1 MLKKDIKC
9 MDKRFLKANQRHY
22 NKLLKKLL
30 STNELIIFESV
41 RPVVYYNHNEYMEDC
56 FRYSLDGSGFIIKH
70 ANAYLFLTA
79 RHVLHGKSSIHKTL
93 EFSHDIDI
101 IIPRYLFGN
110 FDLKDETS
118 RLNLNYVYSM
128 PIPHELC
135 NSFEKNDEANS
146 EFNNMFFSK
155 ESRDIS
161 IITLNEDFLK
171 NSIQWQH
178 QAGSSDLKDL
188 GYLSSGDTLVSIG
201 FPKKF
206 NHIIPNE
213 EQQNSSMQIER
224 CVLFGKCIGTDAVEG
239 VMRIDFSCKN
249 LKNID
254 GMSGSPVF
262 KLDDEKKLKFVGMVI
277 SADTKSGKC
286 LRFLNVNWLNIYLMQ
301 TDLAF
306 PYSSQGLE
314 TLEQIANNYL
324 KDLEHLVGEDNVLR
338 KDDNVILTLPSGEF
352 YSFHKTHS
360 IYYMVVKLLFNT
372 NAYKSEYIYKLTNIL
387 NFTNK
392 LEDGYAI
399 LKQNKNKINV
409 DLIDN
414 LDQMLHDIDYF
425 ENGSFKLNEIEKLF
439 LV

>member
-1 MLKKDIKC
+1 MMK
-9 MDKRFLKANQRHY
+9 
-22 NKLLKKLL
+22 
-30 STNELIIFESV
+30 
-41 RPVVYYNHNEYMEDC
+41 
-56 FRYSLDGSGFIIKH
+56 
-70 ANAYLFLTA
+70 
-79 RHVLHGKSSIHKTL
+79 
-93 EFSHDIDI
+93 
-101 IIPRYLFGN
+101 
-110 FDLKDETS
+110 
-118 RLNLNYVYSM
+118 
-128 PIPHELC
+128 
-135 NSFEKNDEANS
+135 
-146 EFNNMFFSK
+146 
-155 ESRDIS
+155 
-161 IITLNEDFLK
+161 
-171 NSIQWQH
+171 
-178 QAGSSDLKDL
+178 
-188 GYLSSGDTLVSIG
+188 
-201 FPKKF
+201 
-206 NHIIPNE
+206 
-213 EQQNSSMQIER
+213 
-224 CVLFGKCIGTDAVEG
+224 
-239 VMRIDFSCKN
+239 
-249 LKNID
+249 
-254 GMSGSPVF
+254 
-262 KLDDEKKLKFVGMVI
+262 KKLKFVGMVI